1 MASEFKEFLATLE
14 PKWEDPNEFEWL
26 REKTDCIISRN

>member
-1 MASEFKEFLATLE
+1 MASEFKEFLASLE
-14 PKWEDPNEFEWL
+14 PKWEDPNEFVWL